1 MSTMHRLLPS
11 AFGYRRPKSVIEAQN
26 PSQETNLQPTGATL
40 RLTCAPWIG
49 LYLEES

>member
-11 AFGYRRPKSVIEAQN
+11 AFGYRRRKNFIKAQN
-26 PSQETNLQPTGATL
+26 PSQETNVQLTGATL
-40 RLTCAPWIG
+40 GLTCAPWIG